1 MQNAM
6 INLHTMTTMIYS
18 CIVFPGRSEVT
29 LSQVPNQV
37 RLGHERLPRQQ
48 IADFRTRYVVKS
60 KYTLAAHLY
69 FSGGLAWTAAL
80 DLSEMAFNDV
90 PVDE

>member
-1 MQNAM
+1 MN
-6 INLHTMTTMIYS
+6 
-18 CIVFPGRSEVT
+18 RSK
-29 LSQVPNQV
+29 VPNQV

-48 IADFRTRYVVKS
+48 LADFRTRYAVRS
-60 KYTLAAHLY
+60 KYTLAAHLH

-80 DLSEMAFNDV
+80 EMSEKAFNDV